1 MCKGGE
7 VYGMWK
13 EFTEQAREIS
23 LRSRRDRDE
32 KFFWNSSG
40 LKNYLNYV
48 NKANTKQSPGMIFD
62 EKNV

>member
-23 LRSRRDRDE
+23 LRSRRDRDK
-32 KFFWNSSG
+32 KFF
-40 LKNYLNYV
+40 
-48 NKANTKQSPGMIFD
+48 
-62 EKNV
+62 